1 MCISIFKNKWQKFTP
16 TEEFLYAIKDLTS
29 IKKLHEFLKTY
40 TWIKEIKDYWK
51 TPEEFLL
58 ESGDCEDF
66 SIFALYILVKVIGI
80 EEARFVFHNGYDYE
94 RWGKT
99 KKGHAICAFPYRDK
113 LAIFDQNKF
122 KSGFDDY
129 EEIGHYTFP
138 DGLKYQEVRD
148 WQGKILSR
156 KYNWFRTF

>member
-1 MCISIFKNKWQKFTP
+1 MCFTKDKWRSFTP
-16 TEEFLYAIKDLTS
+16 TKEFLEAIKDLTS

-66 SIFALYILVKVIGI
+66 SIFALYVLAIIIGI
-80 EEARFVFHNGYDYE
+80 KEARFLFHNGYDYE
-94 RWGKT
+94 RWGKV
-99 KKGHAICAFPYRDK
+99 KKGHAICVFPYRGK
-113 LAIFDQNKF
+113 LAIFNNNRF
-122 KSGFDDY
+122 KSGFESY
-129 EEIGHYTFP
+129 EEAGHYIFP

-148 WQGKILSR
+148 WEGKVLSR
-156 KYNWFRTF
+156 KFKLFGTF